1 MENKEKSYSI
11 TFISMATIL
20 FLILVSSTASAAT
33 AQSASFAAPYTHIT
47 NYDSKNFFIIDTVT
61 NIVTDIVDVG
71 YSSAGTYN
79 GNLIAPD
86 EKGTDSKL
94 ATITTLDQCATV
106 LPVASFSSNL
116 TEGYSPLSVQFT
128 DLSEDATE
136 WNWNFGDGN
145 SSTEQN
151 PEHT

>member
-86 EKGTDSKL
+86 EKGTDSKIS
-94 ATITTLDQCATV
+94 TITYLRSMC
-106 LPVASFSSNL
+106 
-116 TEGYSPLSVQFT
+116 
-128 DLSEDATE
+128 
-136 WNWNFGDGN
+136 N
-145 SSTEQN
+145 SSSCCQLQQQYHRGLCSAFCPVYRPVGKCN
-151 PEHT
+151 